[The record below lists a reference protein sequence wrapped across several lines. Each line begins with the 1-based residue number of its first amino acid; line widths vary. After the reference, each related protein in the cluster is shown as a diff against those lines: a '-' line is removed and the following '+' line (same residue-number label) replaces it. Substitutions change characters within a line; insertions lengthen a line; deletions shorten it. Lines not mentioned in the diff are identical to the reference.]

1 VKLEETLV
9 ALYDASVE
17 FVVIGGVAM
26 QLQGSAYV
34 TDDLDFCYQ
43 RSLSN
48 YGALAR
54 AMAPFHPKLRGADE
68 HLPFRFDPRTIE
80 SGLNFT
86 LETDLGALDF
96 LGEVSG
102 LGSFEAVKAAS
113 EKLNIFGIDH
123 LVLSVPGLIKAKR
136 AAGRTKDIAAVKELE
151 GLLEL
156 KKRTGV

>member
-1 VKLEETLV
+1 MKLEETLV
-9 ALYDASVE
+9 ALYDAGVE

-26 QLQGSAYV
+26 QLQGSAYI
-34 TDDLDFCYQ
+34 TDDLDFCYR
-43 RSLSN
+43 RSATN
-48 YGALAR
+48 FGALAR
-54 AMAPFHPKLRGADE
+54 AMTPYHPKLRGADQN
-68 HLPFRFDPRTIE
+68 LPFRFDARTIE

-102 LGSFEAVKAAS
+102 LGSYEAVKAAS

-123 LVLSVPGLIKAKR
+123 FVLSVSGLIKAKR
-136 AAGRTKDIAAVKELE
+136 AAGRAKDIAALKELE

-156 KKRTGV
+156 KKRTGT